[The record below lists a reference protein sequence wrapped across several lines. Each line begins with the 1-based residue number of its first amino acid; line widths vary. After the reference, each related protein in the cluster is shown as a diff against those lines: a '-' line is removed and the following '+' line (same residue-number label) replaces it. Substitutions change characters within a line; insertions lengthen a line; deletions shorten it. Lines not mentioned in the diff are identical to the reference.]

1 MPVNGHIFEVTD
13 LQAFLFAVLLGQQ
26 PAPAT
31 FRPLASAHVALSGR
45 LAVGERPLG
54 GADSGADGAFSFAIA
69 SPALVSRLRIVA
81 SLPEAGAPR
90 PVYRS
95 EFATVAAVVS
105 DPLEL
110 FVAEPPQSLQ
120 IAQADIQ
127 AKVGAAKAQLG
138 LDTLSAAIRPDGVR
152 VHGTRGPVKV
162 EFLVRLAPDT
172 SSNLDSFVRGTVDE
186 FEVDKPALLCIR
198 KERIE
203 EMVRDAVSALF
214 VDLNAQAKDTLIGEV
229 AEQTGL
235 PESVVG
241 DFIDA
246 HLSVTVR
253 RLSFPVVSDVP
264 GPGGTHLVQ
273 RAIQAD
279 LAIGLPRD
287 LVGGALG
294 VRAASAVSA

>member
-13 LQAFLFAVLLGQQ
+13 LQSFLFAVLLGQQ

-45 LAVGERPLG
+45 LTVGERPLG
-54 GADSGADGAFSFAIA
+54 GADSGTDGAFSIA
-69 SPALVSRLRIVA
+69 VTTPTLVNRLRVVA
-81 SLPEAGAPR
+81 SLLEAGAQR

-95 EFATVAAVVS
+95 EFAKVPDVLAE
-105 DPLEL
+105 PLEL

-120 IAQADIQ
+120 ITQADIQ
-127 AKVGAAKAQLG
+127 AHIADAKAELG

-152 VHGTRGPVKV
+152 VHGKRGPVTV
-162 EFLVRLAPDT
+162 DFIVRLTPDT
-172 SSNLDSFVRGTVDE
+172 SSNLDSFVRGTVDR

-203 EMVRDAVSALF
+203 EMVRNAVRALF
-214 VDLNAQAKDTLIGEV
+214 VDLNAGAKDTLVAEV

-235 PESVVG
+235 PEGVVR

-253 RLSFPVVSDVP
+253 QISFPVVSDIP